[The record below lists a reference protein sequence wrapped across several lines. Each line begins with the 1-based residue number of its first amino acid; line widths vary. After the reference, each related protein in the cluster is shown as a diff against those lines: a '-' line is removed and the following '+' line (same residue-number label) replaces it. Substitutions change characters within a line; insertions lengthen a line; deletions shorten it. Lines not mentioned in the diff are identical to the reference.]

1 MNEQEVQ
8 QVEQVIGHKFT
19 DSNLLKKALTH
30 SSAVTD
36 RLLSNERLEFFGD
49 AVLGMVVSQ
58 ELFERFPQDFEGDL
72 TKIKSVIV
80 SRRSCAKIAKQM
92 GLSKYL
98 KVGKGMIAGK
108 ALVGSLSA
116 GLLEALIAA
125 IYFDGGFEKA
135 AAFILKHFGPMIE
148 KIKSEQNPDN
158 FKSMLQQYAQR
169 KFNVTPIYELLDEQG
184 PDHNKCFEVQAV
196 IAGQRYKSAWGSS
209 KKEAEQ
215 KAAYNALI
223 ETGLLEEDSSEAEGI

>member
-125 IYFDGGFEKA
+125 
-135 AAFILKHFGPMIE
+135 
-148 KIKSEQNPDN
+148 
-158 FKSMLQQYAQR
+158 
-169 KFNVTPIYELLDEQG
+169 
-184 PDHNKCFEVQAV
+184 
-196 IAGQRYKSAWGSS
+196 
-209 KKEAEQ
+209 
-215 KAAYNALI
+215 
-223 ETGLLEEDSSEAEGI
+223 

>member
-1 MNEQEVQ
+1 MNEEEIQ
-8 QVEQVIGHKFT
+8 QVEQIIGHTFA
-19 DSNLLKKALTH
+19 DRNLLRKALTH

-49 AVLGMVVSQ
+49 AVLGVVVSQ

-80 SRRSCAKIAKQM
+80 SRRSCAKIAKHL

-98 KVGKGMIAGK
+98 KVGKGMIAGR

-116 GLLEALIAA
+116 GLLEAIIAA

-135 AAFILKHFGPMIE
+135 REFILKYFGPMIE
-148 KIKSEQNPDN
+148 KIKSEESQD
-158 FKSMLQQYAQR
+158 S
-169 KFNVTPIYELLDEQG
+169 
-184 PDHNKCFEVQAV
+184 
-196 IAGQRYKSAWGSS
+196 YKSHPG
-209 KKEAEQ
+209 
-215 KAAYNALI
+215 
-223 ETGLLEEDSSEAEGI
+223 G